1 MVYKQSSGHLLSW
14 KFIYREKFGLYCCVF
29 FIHPHGENR
38 SGGVR
43 VWENFVCGWNVQI
56 ERRGIML
63 CRIQSFVMAGW
74 GFKGTYRDSWI
85 FLKPKFMSVE
95 ILPNNLPFQIWSF
108 SEMSF
113 HTLRIQEKSM
123 VSIVIGAVIYNSV
136 PVLWMFSNK
145 KSNKTSEIEIIYQ
158 DLGS

>member
-29 FIHPHGENR
+29 FIHHHRENR

-43 VWENFVCGWNVQI
+43 VWENFVCWWNVQI

-74 GFKGTYRDSWI
+74 GFKGTCRDSWV

-95 ILPNNLPFQIWSF
+95 ILLNNLLSQICSF
-108 SEMSF
+108 SEMFIRS
-113 HTLRIQEKSM
+113 LRIREKSM
-123 VSIVIGAVIYNSV
+123 VSIVIGAVITQFLFFGCSPTRKATKQV
-136 PVLWMFSNK
+136 GLK
-145 KSNKTSEIEIIYQ
+145 
-158 DLGS
+158 